1 MLNEFEIDTLIFKTK
16 TKTNI
21 RIHSEVLIVKL
32 GNIPI
37 LGFYM
42 AHYVG
47 DIVPSKMGCPKG
59 VLAA

>member
-1 MLNEFEIDTLIFKTK
+1 MLVTLSQARWAVPREFFQLK
-16 TKTNI
+16 I
-21 RIHSEVLIVKL
+21 RDFGEVSVY
-32 GNIPI
+32 
-37 LGFYM
+37 F